1 MLNAYGNMHANYHEI
16 SVIRISAALY
26 IIWTGSV
33 LGKVSWLSLPK
44 FAGSVEDARQFLYI
58 QEKKIQ
64 DNEGAKKFFYPG
76 Y

>member
-26 IIWTGSV
+26 IIWTGSI

-44 FAGSVEDARQFLYI
+44 FAGSLELRC
-58 QEKKIQ
+58 
-64 DNEGAKKFFYPG
+64 
-76 Y
+76 